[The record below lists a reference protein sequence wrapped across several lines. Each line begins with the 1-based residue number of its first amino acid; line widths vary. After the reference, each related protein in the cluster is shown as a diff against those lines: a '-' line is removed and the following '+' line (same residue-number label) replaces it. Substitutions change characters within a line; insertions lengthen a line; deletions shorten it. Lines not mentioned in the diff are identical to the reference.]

1 MRKGLLAGCHNL
13 CRQEGCL
20 GMVSGLLGGSQG
32 WIDGHQLYI
41 IQKFTTTPLS
51 LSLGLETFYRFRNP
65 TSTARSPQSN
75 MNPSTHPRPNATNID
90 HINSF
95 NQTNSNNITTNITYV
110 NKRTKLL
117 NWLSPL
123 QPRVRHNDVRARRQD
138 GIGEWFLRA
147 DEFLGWRDGKGEFGK
162 ATLFCS
168 GNPGVGKTFLR

>member
-1 MRKGLLAGCHNL
+1 MPPLSLRRLGDRKAGQAAISYTSKL
-13 CRQEGCL
+13 
-20 GMVSGLLGGSQG
+20 
-32 WIDGHQLYI
+32 
-41 IQKFTTTPLS
+41 TATPLS
-51 LSLGLETFYRFRNP
+51 LSFNLETFYRSRSP
-65 TSTARSPQSN
+65 TSTTRSPRSN
-75 MNPSTHPRPNATNID
+75 MDPSTHPRPSATGTC

-123 QPRVRHNDVRARRQD
+123 QPRVRHNDVRVRRQD

-147 DEFLGWRDGKGEFGK
+147 DEFLRWRDGKGGFGK
-162 ATLFCS
+162 PTLFCS

>member
-1 MRKGLLAGCHNL
+1 M
-13 CRQEGCL
+13 
-20 GMVSGLLGGSQG
+20 
-32 WIDGHQLYI
+32 D
-41 IQKFTTTPLS
+41 
-51 LSLGLETFYRFRNP
+51 
-65 TSTARSPQSN
+65 
-75 MNPSTHPRPNATNID
+75 PSTHLRPNTTGTG

-95 NQTNSNNITTNITYV
+95 NQTNSNNATTNITYA

-123 QPRVRHNDVRARRQD
+123 QSRVRHNDVRARRQD